1 MCTKW
6 IILGRADLGVKSRS
20 DLPSL
25 PSVVHTASSTSSTST
40 STSNVNEPLT
50 VFNADDFFVMKASSE
65 CKYI

>member
-1 MCTKW
+1 MG
-6 IILGRADLGVKSRS
+6 GRELSE
-20 DLPSL
+20 LPSL

>member
-1 MCTKW
+1 MGKRE
-6 IILGRADLGVKSRS
+6 LS

-40 STSNVNEPLT
+40 STGNGDQPLT
-50 VFNADDFFVMKASSE
+50 VLNVDDFFVMKASSE

>member
-1 MCTKW
+1 MN
-6 IILGRADLGVKSRS
+6 ILVRADMGERELS

-40 STSNVNEPLT
+40 STGNVNEPLT

-65 CKYI
+65 CKYM